1 MEPKEATVSGR
12 VLITLDGI
20 VKIVFQ
26 TLGSMLKREKALTD
40 FNHKDERRDRF
51 ERKKKSKK
59 AKVAPRFKTT
69 KRKAYKRGA
78 SDDQEDK

>member
-1 MEPKEATVSGR
+1 
-12 VLITLDGI
+12 
-20 VKIVFQ
+20 
-26 TLGSMLKREKALTD
+26 MLKREKPLTD

-59 AKVAPRFKTT
+59 VKVAPKFKTT

>member
-1 MEPKEATVSGR
+1 M
-12 VLITLDGI
+12 
-20 VKIVFQ
+20 KIVFQ
-26 TLGSMLKREKALTD
+26 TLGSMLKREKPLTD

>member
-1 MEPKEATVSGR
+1 MVLKEATVSGL
-12 VLITLDGI
+12 VLTTLDGT
-20 VKIVFQ
+20 VKTASP
-26 TLGSMLKREKALTD
+26 TLGLTLKREKPLTD

-59 AKVAPRFKTT
+59 FKAAPKFKLT

-78 SDDQEDK
+78 KDEQEDK